1 MLIQQDGA
9 RPYFD
14 RQAANNQGKLDK
26 RGRQA

>member
-14 RQAANNQGKLDK
+14 RRAANNQGKLDM
-26 RGRQA
+26 RSQQA